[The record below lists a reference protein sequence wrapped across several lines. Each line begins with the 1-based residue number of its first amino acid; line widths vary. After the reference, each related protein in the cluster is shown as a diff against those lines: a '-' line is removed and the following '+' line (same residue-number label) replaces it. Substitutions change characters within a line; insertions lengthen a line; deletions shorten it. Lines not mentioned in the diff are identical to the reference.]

1 MIAAVLSLV
10 LWLAPALAP
19 APEAAGPDAERLRTA
34 KALFFDRKYDEAR
47 EAWKAVLARSSG
59 PPAAAAAYW
68 VARCSES
75 LGQSEQ
81 AFAEYGQFLEREGGD
96 ATLREEARTSRVA
109 LAARLL
115 KQGREEFRPPLRASL
130 KDQSQSVRY
139 FAAVQLAMLGDCD
152 GSARI
157 LRHVVA
163 MERDEELVQRARL
176 GLLKCD
182 PRGVEERRPR
192 PSRSPAAPAA
202 GSVRWVKLRVLEAK
216 GDKLKISVN
225 VPLSLAEVLFKSL
238 PDDTKKDLLRK
249 GYNPDTF
256 WEQLSRLPRLQILEI
271 VGEDGGRI
279 QIWIE

>member
-10 LWLAPALAP
+10 LWLAPAWAP
-19 APEAAGPDAERLRTA
+19 APEPAGPDAERLRTA

-59 PPAAAAAYW
+59 APAATAAYW

-75 LGQSEQ
+75 MGQSEQ
-81 AFAEYGQFLEREGGD
+81 AFGEYGQFLEREGGD

-115 KQGREEFRPPLRASL
+115 KQGREEFRPPLREAL
-130 KDQSQSVRY
+130 KDPSQSVRY
-139 FAAVQLAMLGDCD
+139 FAAVQMAMLGDCD

-163 MERDEELVQRARL
+163 MEHDEELVQRARL
-176 GLLKCD
+176 GLVKCD
-182 PRGVEERRPR
+182 PKGGVAEPQPR
-192 PSRSPAAPAA
+192 TPRSPAAAA
-202 GSVRWVKLRVLEAK
+202 KGGVRWVKLRVLEPK

-238 PDDTKKDLLRK
+238 PDETKKDLVRK

-256 WEQLSRLPRLQILEI
+256 
-271 VGEDGGRI
+271 
-279 QIWIE
+279 